1 MDSGLR
7 EAAVQGDQADLA
19 PEAVLDP
26 APAALEDD
34 RQNERLI
41 ALIVAAALFMQNLD
55 STVIA
60 TALPTMARAFHAD
73 PVHMNVALTAYLFAV
88 ALFVP
93 ASGWMADRFGT
104 RHVFRAAI
112 AVFTL
117 GSVLC
122 GRAESLPFLVFS
134 RVIQGAGGAMMLPVG
149 RLILLR
155 SVPKAR
161 LVAAMAWV
169 TMPALIGPVIGPPVG
184 GFIVEYASWRWIFD
198 INVPIGLAGIVL
210 ASLFVPDKREIPAGR
225 FDFLGLAL
233 SGATLAA
240 FLAVLELAGRGILP
254 DWQVAG
260 IGAASVL
267 CGALYALHARAQDR
281 PLLDFSLMR
290 LPSFAV
296 SVFAGSL
303 FRVGVGA
310 VPFLLPMMLQL
321 GFGRSAVQSGSIT
334 FAAAAGAIVSKPG
347 IQFLLR
353 KLGFR
358 NVLVVNGVI
367 GGLGLAA
374 YAAFRPDWP
383 IWWLYGILL
392 ATGYLRSVQFTAY
405 NTIAY
410 AEVPPARMSA
420 ATTLYSALQQI
431 SLTVGIP
438 IGAAVLHFVRL
449 GQGAPKPAAFS
460 AAFLVV
466 AAITVLAGPAS
477 LLLPWN
483 AGDEMSGRKQ

>member
-1 MDSGLR
+1 
-7 EAAVQGDQADLA
+7 
-19 PEAVLDP
+19 
-26 APAALEDD
+26 
-34 RQNERLI
+34 
-41 ALIVAAALFMQNLD
+41 MQNLD

-60 TALPTMARAFHAD
+60 TALPTMARAFNAD

-93 ASGWMADRFGT
+93 ASGWMADRYGT
-104 RHVFRAAI
+104 RQVFRAAI

-122 GRAESLPFLVFS
+122 GRAETLPFLVAS
-134 RVIQGAGGAMMLPVG
+134 RIIQGAGGAMMLPVG

-184 GFIVEYASWRWIFD
+184 GMIVEYANWRWIFD
-198 INVPIGLAGIVL
+198 INVPIGIAGIAA
-210 ASLFVPDKREIPAGR
+210 ASLFVPDKREPTPGP
-225 FDFLGLAL
+225 FDFTGLFL
-233 SGATLAA
+233 SGAALAA
-240 FLAVLELAGRGILP
+240 FLAVLELAGRGIIP
-254 DWQVAG
+254 GWQVAV
-260 IGAASVL
+260 IGVAAFAA
-267 CGALYALHARAQDR
+267 GTLYWLHASTQAR
-281 PLLDFSLMR
+281 PLLDFSLLR

-296 SVFAGSL
+296 SVAAGSL

-321 GFGRSAVQSGSIT
+321 GFGRSAVESGSIT
-334 FAAAAGAIVSKPG
+334 FAAAAGAIISKPG
-347 IQFLLR
+347 VQYVLR
-353 KLGFR
+353 RLGFR
-358 NVLVVNGVI
+358 NVLVGNGMI
-367 GGLGLAA
+367 CAAGLAL

-383 IWWLYGILL
+383 IWWLYAVLL
-392 ATGYLRSVQFTAY
+392 VTGYLRSIQFTAY

-438 IGAAVLHFVRL
+438 IGAAVLHLVRA
-449 GQGAPKPAAFS
+449 GHSTPTPADFS

-466 AAITVLAGPAS
+466 AAISVLSGPVS
-477 LLLPWN
+477 LALPRN
-483 AGDEMSGRKQ
+483 AGEEMSGRHPRAVTPAPPA